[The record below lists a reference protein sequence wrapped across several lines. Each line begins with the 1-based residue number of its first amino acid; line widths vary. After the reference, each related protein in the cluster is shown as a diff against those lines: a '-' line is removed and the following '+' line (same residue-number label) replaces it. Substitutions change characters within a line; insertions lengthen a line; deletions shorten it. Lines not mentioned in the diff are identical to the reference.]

1 MVRPLT
7 VGVDGS
13 PSSGAAVEWA
23 AREAGRRG
31 LGVHLVH
38 AWVDESLYMGTV
50 PDGRDGQ
57 QLLEQVARDV
67 SSRHPGL
74 PVTTELLAET
84 ATAGLIEKADGAEV
98 MVLGTRG
105 HTPVMGFLLG
115 SVGLPV
121 IAHSERPVVLVRA
134 GADDDGDEI
143 VVGLRDLGPPGD
155 ALLGLAFASAVARG
169 AAVRAVRVWGGAPS
183 LFGGSDLPENLEDR
197 DAHDEA
203 EARETAAL
211 VEALAP
217 WRLQFPDVPL
227 IEDVRFGNAAEE
239 LLRAASVS
247 AALLVVGRRTNRSL
261 FAMRIG
267 AVAHAALHH
276 APAPVAVVP
285 YERHGR

>member
-1 MVRPLT
+1 MVRPIT
-7 VGVDGS
+7 VGADGS
-13 PSSGAAVEWA
+13 PQSAAAVEWA

-31 LGVHLVH
+31 LGLHLVH

-50 PDGRDGQ
+50 PDGGDGER
-57 QLLEQVARDV
+57 LLAEVAREV
-67 SSRHPGL
+67 CARHPDL
-74 PVTTELLAET
+74 AVTTELLAET

-98 MVLGTRG
+98 MVLGSRG
-105 HTPVMGFLLG
+105 RTPVMGFLLG

-121 IAHSERPVVLVRA
+121 VAHSKRPVVLVRA
-134 GADDDGDEI
+134 GTDDEGDEV

-155 ALLGLAFASAVARG
+155 ALLGLAFASAVPRG

-183 LFGGSDLPENLEDR
+183 LFGSDLPENLEDR
-197 DAHDEA
+197 DAYADA

-217 WRLQFPDVPL
+217 WRLQYPDVPL

-261 FAMRIG
+261 LSMRVG
-267 AVAHAALHH
+267 SVAHAALHH
-276 APAPVAVVP
+276 APSPVAVVP
-285 YERHGR
+285 YERHGG